1 MRIIYLTAY
10 LFYGIYPF
18 SDLKPKI
25 AESKE
30 IAELSKKFLL
40 VNLEVKVV
48 IEYYGIK
55 RLIYILKGF
64 TVCII
69 LFLRAN
75 MMREVLCKEPF
86 SATFSIYH
94 INSKKISLFLSSYRK
109 MVTN

>member
-1 MRIIYLTAY
+1 MRETLGVKFCGILLSSFLDAMQIIYRTAY

-30 IAELSKKFLL
+30 IAELSKNFLL

-55 RLIYILKGF
+55 RLIYIFKGF

-69 LFLRAN
+69 
-75 MMREVLCKEPF
+75 
-86 SATFSIYH
+86 
-94 INSKKISLFLSSYRK
+94 
-109 MVTN
+109 

>member
-10 LFYGIYPF
+10 LFHGIYPF

-30 IAELSKKFLL
+30 IAELSKNFLL

-55 RLIYILKGF
+55 KIDIYFYRFHCMHYFIFKGHDD
-64 TVCII
+64 
-69 LFLRAN
+69 
-75 MMREVLCKEPF
+75 MMREWCYVKGHFQALL
-86 SATFSIYH
+86 AYT
-94 INSKKISLFLSSYRK
+94 
-109 MVTN
+109 T

>member
-10 LFYGIYPF
+10 LFHGIYPI

-30 IAELSKKFLL
+30 IAELSKNFLL

-55 RLIYILKGF
+55 KIDIYF
-64 TVCII
+64 
-69 LFLRAN
+69 
-75 MMREVLCKEPF
+75 
-86 SATFSIYH
+86 
-94 INSKKISLFLSSYRK
+94 
-109 MVTN
+109 